1 MTYCV
6 SLNCD
11 RWACHHMED
20 LKYVLG
26 YVQTHGELIRTGAAN
41 CDAFINY
48 KLAAGQINRASYR
61 KVNRVAVVGIKE
73 RLPQRPGA
81 AVVCVGDRDRVCR
94 PVCLSWDSLCECEWD
109 YARGG
114 Q

>member
-1 MTYCV
+1 
-6 SLNCD
+6 
-11 RWACHHMED
+11 MED
-20 LKYVLG
+20 SEVVLEV
-26 YVQTHGELIRTGAAN
+26 YSSHGELIRTGAGN

-61 KVNRVAVVGIKE
+61 KVNRVAVVGINE

-94 PVCLSWDSLCECEWD
+94 PVCLSWDSLCGCEWD
-109 YARGG
+109 YAHGG